1 MKAKIQL
8 PACYKKEAEAYI
20 AKLEAES
27 IARVHEEVMKE
38 RQDIALR
45 SLYLCLLACYQVG
58 LKPSTLVK
66 IQNAMSGPVT
76 EKYSSYRVDQL
87 ADNGDR
93 AYGTVEDTVF
103 ILTCDEYRKYRDY
116 IPHYDSWI
124 WTATPW
130 GCGDKD
136 CDTGYA
142 YANNVRG
149 VNVVGLL
156 SNDAAYLSNAVA
168 PACVLNPKFL
178 NLHQNMKYVEEV
190 SE

>member
-66 IQNAMSGPVT
+66 IWIMTT
-76 EKYSSYRVDQL
+76 EEISEILKSHR
-87 ADNGDR
+87 AIENGD
-93 AYGTVEDTVF
+93 F
-103 ILTCDEYRKYRDY
+103 IV
-116 IPHYDSWI
+116 I
-124 WTATPW
+124 
-130 GCGDKD
+130 
-136 CDTGYA
+136 
-142 YANNVRG
+142 
-149 VNVVGLL
+149 
-156 SNDAAYLSNAVA
+156 NADW
-168 PACVLNPKFL
+168 
-178 NLHQNMKYVEEV
+178 
-190 SE
+190 